1 LTASTTATAA
11 QATVTVTGTSGTLA
25 HTVTIALTVTVL
37 NGTGGVTVATVI
49 NSNSAFF
56 DDEGVKL
63 SNTAPITALAITI
76 NVQNTAGLSFNGQY
90 NTVGG
95 QIMQSHSSTSA
106 VITYQFNL
114 QAGQTLSPGTNYLFD
129 AQMSATGTAH
139 PTSGDTFNV
148 TYTTG
153 GQTFTQSGHF

>member
-1 LTASTTATAA
+1 M
-11 QATVTVTGTSGTLA
+11 TVTP
-25 HTVTIALTVTVL
+25 
-37 NGTGGVTVATVI
+37 VI

-63 SNTAPITALAITI
+63 SNTASLTSLSITI
-76 NVQNTAGLSFNGQY
+76 TVQATTGVTFSGQY

-95 QIMQSHSSTSA
+95 QILDSHSSTSA
-106 VITYQFNL
+106 AITYQFNL

-129 AQMSATGTAH
+129 AQMGANGTVH
-139 PTSGDTFNV
+139 PTGGDTFTV